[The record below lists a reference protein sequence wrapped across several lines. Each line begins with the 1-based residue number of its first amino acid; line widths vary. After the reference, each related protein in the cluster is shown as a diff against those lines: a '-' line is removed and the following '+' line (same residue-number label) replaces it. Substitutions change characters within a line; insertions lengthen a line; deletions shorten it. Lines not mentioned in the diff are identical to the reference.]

1 MIANDV
7 QTEAKD
13 RFSIEIEKQSDST

>member
-13 RFSIEIEKQSDST
+13 RFSVEIEKQSDST